1 MAKFVLESNWIL
13 TVTLRN
19 SVELMIFI
27 LMQ

>member
-1 MAKFVLESNWIL
+1 L